1 MKGIVIKT
9 KLGFAKAIALF
20 PFIFTETVA
29 EKTLN
34 HERIHLRQQ
43 LELLVIPFYLWYG
56 IEYVVRLF
64 GKSGYVAYKNI
75 GFERECF
82 SNDKDMNYLK
92 KRKPYSFLKY
102 L

>member
-1 MKGIVIKT
+1 MKCIIIK
-9 KLGFAKAIALF
+9 KDLGFAKAMALF
-20 PFIFTETVA
+20 PFIITSTLN

-43 LELLVIPFYLWYG
+43 LEMLVIPFYLWYG
-56 IEYVVRLF
+56 IEYLVRLF
-64 GKSGYVAYKNI
+64 GKSGYVAYKSI
-75 GFERECF
+75 SFEKECF
-82 SNDKDMNYLK
+82 ANEKDLDYLK